1 MAQTGRTATQ
11 VNRYLLR
18 AEHQAAAH
26 VAVPVVLAEMVDIL
40 LLMAS
45 LAPWELVV
53 QQVVVAE

>member
-1 MAQTGRTATQ
+1 MAQTGRMEMQ

-18 AEHQAAAH
+18 AEHRATAH
-26 VAVPVVLAEMVDIL
+26 VAVTVVLAEMVDIL

-45 LAPWELVV
+45 LAAGELEA